1 MLNSKYYH
9 IPSANSD
16 LNLDLYILAAKD
28 NEQKYPQC
36 GSAEQRWGGGAG
48 RARPIRSW
56 WILGMDQHEVTQ
68 NSLLCLDTTPAL

>member
-36 GSAEQRWGGGAG
+36 GSAERSRGGEGE
-48 RARPIRSW
+48 
-56 WILGMDQHEVTQ
+56 LGGHGQ
-68 NSLLCLDTTPAL
+68 